1 MKKSNLFKI
10 VVALVVPML
19 LNACF
24 SDPGTDIKLKNVA
37 VVEINEA
44 TTSGGA
50 DVSKSYQR
58 IPGGPTL
65 VKDSIRVNL
74 VGPQRSSEINVSFAI
89 DPTSTAV
96 AGTHYALISQASIKI
111 PANKSFGFIYF
122 NVLPQNINAGEI
134 WKMKVNLTTA
144 DVPVNANYS
153 TFTRSIRI
161 SCSYLRSSFVGPY
174 KCLEPGYGTYNVTL
188 TADATDPNTVINS
201 NFWDVGASIKYVFNA
216 AGTVSIPLQTFIT
229 NIGAGNESLTVQ
241 SQATGTSFDACTG
254 RFVVPYIVRRVSS
267 GATIETNTH
276 TFTKPYSQINL
287 KLKEPCLQG
296 SFIICKFIFLIK
308 CDYFS

>member
-24 SDPGTDIKLKNVA
+24 SDPGTDIKLTNVA
-37 VVEINEA
+37 VVEIDQA

-50 DVSKSYQR
+50 DVSKSYSR
-58 IPGGPTL
+58 VPGGPTL

-74 VGPQRSSEINVSFAI
+74 VGPQRASDTNVSFAI

-96 AGTHYALISQASIKI
+96 AGTHYSLISTGSIVI
-111 PANKSFGFIYF
+111 PAKKSFGFIYF
-122 NVLPQNINAGEI
+122 NVRPQNINAGEI

-144 DVPVNANYS
+144 DVPVNANYA

-161 SCSYLRSSFVGPY
+161 TCSYLRSSFVGAY
-174 KCLEPGYGTYNVTL
+174 KCLEPGYGTYDVTM

-201 NFWDVGASIKYVFNA
+201 NFWDAGGVSIKYVFNA
-216 AGTVSIPLQTFIT
+216 AGTISIPLQTFT
-229 NIGAGNESLTVQ
+229 SNIGAGPESLTVQ
-241 SQATGTSFDACTG
+241 SQSTGTSFDACTG
-254 RFVVPYIVRRVSS
+254 RFVVPYIVKRVSS
-267 GATIETNTH
+267 GATIDSNTH
-276 TFTKPYSQINL
+276 TFTKP
-287 KLKEPCLQG
+287 
-296 SFIICKFIFLIK
+296 
-308 CDYFS
+308 

>member
-24 SDPGTDIKLKNVA
+24 SDPGTDIKLTNVA
-37 VVEINEA
+37 VVEIDQA

-50 DVSKSYQR
+50 DVSKSYSR
-58 IPGGPTL
+58 VPGGPTL

-74 VGPQRSSEINVSFAI
+74 VGPQRASDTNVSFAI

-96 AGTHYALISQASIKI
+96 AGTHYSLISTGSIVI
-111 PANKSFGFIYF
+111 PAKKSFGFIYF
-122 NVLPQNINAGEI
+122 NVRPQNINAGEI

-144 DVPVNANYS
+144 DVPVNANYA

-161 SCSYLRSSFVGPY
+161 SCSYARSSFVGPY
-174 KCLEPGYGTYNVTL
+174 KCLEPGYATYDVTI

-216 AGTVSIPLQTFIT
+216 AGTVSIPLQTFT
-229 NIGAGNESLTVQ
+229 ANSGNGNEPHSVV

-254 RFVVPYIVRRVSS
+254 RFVVPYTVKRVGS
-267 GATIETNTH
+267 GLTVDTNTH
-276 TFTKPYSQINL
+276 TFTKP
-287 KLKEPCLQG
+287 
-296 SFIICKFIFLIK
+296 
-308 CDYFS
+308 